1 MPIRQVLLVISV
13 LAAASASVAHAHSTP
28 YSWTA
33 SKANVLLQDGTRIAL
48 PADQRASLD
57 AELEALVVQFR
68 RLAMIAGDDPSN
80 WRLTQTYGTY
90 VKLFQ
95 SAQETVNAGLS
106 IDAVKCVGQGKAL
119 KGKRYKHFRCNTTS
133 YELEIPDIDLRPGAD
148 PSLPEPVERPRRLIG
163 PLEAVFTV
171 HVMGKLR
178 MLSQRAS

>member
-1 MPIRQVLLVISV
+1 MRIGKVLLVISV
-13 LAAASASVAHAHSTP
+13 LAASASVAHAHTTP

-33 SKANVLLQDGTRIAL
+33 PKARVMLQDGTTIAL

-57 AELEALVVQFR
+57 AELEALLDQFR
-68 RLAMIAGDDPSN
+68 RLAMISGDDPSN
-80 WRLTQTYGTY
+80 WRLTETYGTY

-95 SAQETVNAGLS
+95 TAQNTVNAGLS
-106 IDAVKCVGQGKAL
+106 IDAVECVGQGKAL
-119 KGKRYKHFRCNTTS
+119 KGKRYKHFRCNATS
-133 YELEIPDIDLRPGAD
+133 YQLEIPDIDLRPGAD

-171 HVMGKLR
+171 HVMGKSR